1 MKYNYERLPLARQLR
16 KLTQKEVAQLAGI
29 SQANLSKAEVGFLE
43 LSDESIMKLSEVY
56 DFPLSFFMQ
65 NSELSPDGHLYFR
78 RRLSL
83 SAKEINSFVARVRV
97 YKQIVDTI
105 MEMVEIPEF
114 HLQTYSTTMNSPQ
127 DIADKVR
134 YELKLYR
141 GPVPNLTTIL
151 ENNGIIVIRFDF
163 GTDKIDGL
171 TSVTAR
177 GRKIMFIN
185 SEMPN
190 DRVRFSMAHELGHLI
205 MHMDTSPSDVA
216 IVEDEAH
223 AFASEFLMPEQD
235 IKTSLYKVDFSSL
248 GILKQRWRVSMK
260 SLLVRAH
267 SLGTIKDATYKNMM
281 INYSKR
287 KYNQGEPLPLMLEE
301 PLLFEHTIKLLANN
315 GFSERDLMDLMHINE
330 RDYRE
335 WFVPKSKIIDIRIKS
350 KK

>member
-1 MKYNYERLPLARQLR
+1 MKYNYDRLPLARQLR
-16 KLTQKEVAQLAGI
+16 KLTQKEAAQLAGL

-43 LSDESIMKLSEVY
+43 LSDENIMKLSEVY

-78 RRLSL
+78 RKLSL
-83 SAKEINSFVARVRV
+83 SAKEINSFVAKVRIF
-97 YKQIVDTI
+97 KQIIDTI
-105 MEMVEIPEF
+105 MEMVEIPDF
-114 HLQTYSTTMNSPQ
+114 HLQTYSTSTNSPQ

-134 YELKLYR
+134 YELRLYR
-141 GPVPNLTTIL
+141 GPVPNMTTIL

-171 TSVTAR
+171 TSITAR

-185 SEMPN
+185 NEMAN

-205 MHMDTSPSDVA
+205 MHMDTSPSDA
-216 IVEDEAH
+216 TLVEDEAQ

-235 IKTSLYKVDFSSL
+235 IKSSLYNINFPSL
-248 GILKQRWRVSMK
+248 GILKQRWHVSMK

-267 SLGTIKDATYKNMM
+267 SLGTIKDTTYKNMM

-287 KYNQGEPLPLMLEE
+287 KYNQGEPLPLKLEE
-301 PLLFEHTIKLLANN
+301 PLLLKSTIKILTEN
-315 GFSERDLMDLMHINE
+315 GYSEKDLMDLMHINE

-335 WFVPKSKIIDIRIKS
+335 WFVPKSKIIDIRMKYE
-350 KK
+350 